1 MELRIEIRVLDD
13 DWNTLSA
20 RNVTLQA
27 FDDKDLADVAAD
39 MHAGLGHLIQRTLTE
54 AAREAADAA
63 GVVE

>member
-39 MHAGLGHLIQRTLTE
+39 MHAGLGQLIQRTLAE
-54 AAREAADAA
+54 AAKEAAPED
-63 GVVE
+63 